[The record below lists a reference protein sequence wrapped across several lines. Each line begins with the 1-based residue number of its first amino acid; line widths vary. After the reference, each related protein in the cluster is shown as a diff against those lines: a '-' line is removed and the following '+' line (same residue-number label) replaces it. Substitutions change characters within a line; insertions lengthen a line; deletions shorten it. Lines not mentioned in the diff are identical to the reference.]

1 MSIFAEKYPKRE
13 DFIKTSYEIDISLYE
28 KLEKL
33 SKETYDASIN
43 KLFNTCL
50 EYILETKKLDLYP
63 RSPKEITVFR
73 SFLIRKS
80 IYVGITDLKEKY
92 NISQQKIVNIAIY
105 NALSEENINN

>member
-1 MSIFAEKYPKRE
+1 M
-13 DFIKTSYEIDISLYE
+13 YEQ
-28 KLEKL
+28 LEKL

-50 EYILETKKLDLYP
+50 EYMIETEKLDLYP
-63 RSPKEITVFR
+63 RNAKEITVFR

-80 IYVGITDLKEKY
+80 IYNGITNLKEKY

-105 NALSEENINN
+105 NALCDEGCI